1 MSNSNCGLK
10 VTAKQTYYPIELS
23 NAELLTH
30 YETIQEYHNDISEN
44 VLRTAAKFKPD
55 TKMIDM
61 QPQMNPNE
69 TRSTMVNFLFELS
82 VLTRVTNGIFFH
94 SVRLYDR
101 YCSKRV
107 ILRDQANL
115 VAGTCLWLAA
125 KTWGGCSH
133 VINNVTVPTGG
144 RFYGPNPR
152 ARVPRLSELVHYC
165 GGSEVFD
172 ESMFM
177 QMERHILDTLNW
189 DVYEMSIND
198 YVLNV
203 DENCL
208 IQYELY
214 EAQLKYSREMKM
226 KHNSGASKST
236 IDMTEDDEEY
246 NELRMK
252 IELINLKK
260 FLIDLSCWNYKFL
273 KAEMHELCQSIFDT
287 INRFTSQ
294 DQGPLLSIPSL
305 NPETSEELI
314 NVFVETIVNLPDSI
328 FRVYK
333 DQTGVFEF
341 IVKVREYNDEM
352 QRKYQ
357 APSIMDLSKRLAINT
372 QYVDIESGVPSP
384 AYSTDTLTPMRHS
397 SAQSDNS
404 VFSVNHLGNS
414 SPLTPHMHSFTNFKN
429 DSAHCSSTSLSSI
442 PNDNRANA
450 GMNNYSIASTNK
462 PTHMDYDN
470 KENQLPV

>member
-1 MSNSNCGLK
+1 
-10 VTAKQTYYPIELS
+10 
-23 NAELLTH
+23 
-30 YETIQEYHNDISEN
+30 
-44 VLRTAAKFKPD
+44 
-55 TKMIDM
+55 
-61 QPQMNPNE
+61 
-69 TRSTMVNFLFELS
+69 
-82 VLTRVTNGIFFH
+82 
-94 SVRLYDR
+94 
-101 YCSKRV
+101 
-107 ILRDQANL
+107 
-115 VAGTCLWLAA
+115 
-125 KTWGGCSH
+125 
-133 VINNVTVPTGG
+133 
-144 RFYGPNPR
+144 
-152 ARVPRLSELVHYC
+152 
-165 GGSEVFD
+165 
-172 ESMFM
+172 
-177 QMERHILDTLNW
+177 
-189 DVYEMSIND
+189 MSIND

-341 IVKVREYNDEM
+341 VVKVREYNDEM

-357 APSIMDLSKRLAINT
+357 RSEERR
-372 QYVDIESGVPSP
+372 VG
-384 AYSTDTLTPMRHS
+384 
-397 SAQSDNS
+397 
-404 VFSVNHLGNS
+404 
-414 SPLTPHMHSFTNFKN
+414 
-429 DSAHCSSTSLSSI
+429 
-442 PNDNRANA
+442 
-450 GMNNYSIASTNK
+450 
-462 PTHMDYDN
+462 
-470 KENQLPV
+470 KEC